1 MEKFKGQKVVIVGG
15 SSGMG
20 LATAKI
26 LSNAGASVV
35 IAGRNID
42 KLISAKD
49 EIGGEVTTLQFDMND
64 EEAVKK
70 GFESIGIFKHLFVT
84 GSSPSFVP
92 VGSADISKAQDEF
105 NSKFWGQYKVVKS
118 AVPFLETGSSIVLT
132 SGAYGL
138 RPDAGTSIMSAA
150 NGAIESLVRALAVEL
165 SPVRVNAVSPG
176 LVDTPLMRNSFSE
189 EIRVSIYQSV
199 EESLLTKRVATAED
213 VALAVEFLFSSL
225 HITGSAI
232 RVDGGTTLF

>member
-1 MEKFKGQKVVIVGG
+1 MKKFKNQKVVLVGG

-35 IAGRNID
+35 IAGRNLD
-42 KLISAKD
+42 KLTSAKQ
-49 EIGGEVTTLQFDMND
+49 EIGGEVTLLQFDMND
-64 EEAVKK
+64 EEAIKK
-70 GFESIGIFKHLFVT
+70 GFQSIGTFKHLFVT

-92 VGSADISKAQDEF
+92 IDSAIISNAQDEF
-105 NSKFWGQYKVVKS
+105 NSKFWGQYKVVKN
-118 AVPFLETGSSIVLT
+118 AIPFLETGSSIVLT

-138 RPDAGTSIMSAA
+138 RPDSGTSIMSAA

-165 SPVRVNAVSPG
+165 SPIRVNAVSPG

-189 EIRVSIYQSV
+189 EVRANIYQSV

-232 RVDGGTTLF
+232 RVDGGATLF